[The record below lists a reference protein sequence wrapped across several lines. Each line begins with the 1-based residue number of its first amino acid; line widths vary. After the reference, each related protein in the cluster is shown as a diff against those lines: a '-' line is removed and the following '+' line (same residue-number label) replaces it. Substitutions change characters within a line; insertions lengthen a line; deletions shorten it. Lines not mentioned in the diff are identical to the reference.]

1 LEQIKKYLGDKM
13 SPFVSIKVRNPEFE
27 YLRIQCDIKFADR
40 GNEGYDIAK
49 LKKEI
54 ANFICPWFIDQSNAL
69 EFNKEIHVD
78 ALKDFLKSLD
88 FVTFITRFSII
99 QIIEDGYQYHM
110 IDSADSHDFMHILKP
125 TKPWATFIPDQDH
138 IISIIEDEYEEE
150 PVKVQAPVRFKNE
163 YNILKKT
170 KIIQLKRSDA
180 PRTDNKK
187 VDNKPFNPFT
197 LEL

>member
-1 LEQIKKYLGDKM
+1 M

-78 ALKDFLKSLD
+78 ALKDFK
-88 FVTFITRFSII
+88 VTRFCHF
-99 QIIEDGYQYHM
+99 YYAFFYHS
-110 IDSADSHDFMHILKP
+110 DYRG
-125 TKPWATFIPDQDH
+125 W
-138 IISIIEDEYEEE
+138 ISVSYD
-150 PVKVQAPVRFKNE
+150 
-163 YNILKKT
+163 
-170 KIIQLKRSDA
+170 
-180 PRTDNKK
+180 
-187 VDNKPFNPFT
+187 
-197 LEL
+197 